1 MKESDNM
8 NDLGTITLETERLIL
23 RKFKLEDAK
32 DMYNNWATDKECN
45 KYLTWPLHK
54 SIEETKEV
62 IQKWIDEYGNGS
74 YNWVVE
80 LKNTNELIGSISVVR
95 MHKKDLNCEIGYCYG
110 SKYWGN
116 GYASEAL
123 KKVIDYLLNDCNF
136 HLLEARHISG
146 NPASGRVMEKAGMK
160 KEAVL
165 KDRRINKY
173 TKELN
178 DLIIYSVSK

>member
-1 MKESDNM
+1 M

-23 RKFKLEDAK
+23 RKFKLEDAES
-32 DMYNNWATDKECN
+32 MYNGWATDKETN
-45 KYLTWPLHK
+45 KYLSWDIHK
-54 SIEETKEV
+54 NIDQTKEV
-62 IQKWIDEYGNGS
+62 LKKWIDDYENGS

-80 LKNTNELIGSISVVR
+80 LKSNNELIGAICVFDIR
-95 MHKKDLNCEIGYCYG
+95 KKHLNCEIGYCYG

-116 GYASEAL
+116 GYATEAL
-123 KKVIDYLLNDCNF
+123 KRVIDYLINDCNF
-136 HLLEARHISG
+136 HLVEARHMSG
-146 NPASGRVMEKAGMK
+146 NPASGKVMEKAGMK

-178 DLIIYSVSK
+178 DLIIYSITK